1 MVTLTFERGASG
13 GQAGGNS
20 MMELNVNDVL
30 ELARRS
36 NRNGRPAI
44 EDTYVREQLVNF
56 FIESKGNQ
64 LMNARVKEPALVGEW
79 PSAIPLSGKLRNT
92 EFRRRLT
99 KFSLSLMGG
108 NGSRYVSP
116 EAIDSGK

>member
-1 MVTLTFERGASG
+1 
-13 GQAGGNS
+13 
-20 MMELNVNDVL
+20 MELNVNDVL

-92 EFRRRLT
+92 ELRRRLT
-99 KFSLSLMGG
+99 KFSLSLDGRKTG
-108 NGSRYVSP
+108 VTCLP
-116 EAIDSGK
+116 